1 MSLNA
6 RWWCS
11 AEVQGRALPFSL
23 KVVVYY
29 WIGFACLAAWSSV
42 RAQEP
47 QTEITIVDEVHT
59 NVSRRFSDF
68 VGQIDEFFGEDLEL
82 DQVNESWFR
91 VRLDARSL
99 EDEDAE
105 FKGNVKLKLVL
116 PSTEKRLRLLLS
128 TEEEDTR
135 DPNSRPTSRPSTNDD
150 NGNVSLALRF
160 LRDIR
165 KDSGLRFDIG
175 ARVRDKRAQTFARIG
190 AFIRRPVD
198 QNWKATLSNN
208 AVYFDQSGF
217 EDQLTL
223 KFERFLDSNR
233 YLLLLNSTQLAWS
246 EGNKGA
252 GISQQVGIYRELSDT
267 ASVAAEFQ
275 VNVLTA
281 PSTGEKRLRGGELR
295 FRLRQ
300 NIWRPW
306 FFYEL
311 TPSLSWPAEED
322 YRALYG
328 GLLRIEIIFGHVN

>member
-1 MSLNA
+1 MPCLNREVSSYLSPKVLSCLVGLLFCSLVGLSETN
-6 RWWCS
+6 
-11 AEVQGRALPFSL
+11 
-23 KVVVYY
+23 
-29 WIGFACLAAWSSV
+29 
-42 RAQEP
+42 AQEP
-47 QTEITIVDEVHT
+47 QTEITIVDDVHT
-59 NVSRRFSDF
+59 NVSQRFSDF

-82 DQVNESWFR
+82 DEANESWFR

-99 EDEDAE
+99 EDEDPE
-105 FKGNVKLKLVL
+105 FKGNIKLKLVL

-135 DPNSRPTSRPSTNDD
+135 EPNSRPTSRPAQNDD

-165 KDSGLRFDIG
+165 EDSGLRFDVG

-198 QNWKATLSNN
+198 LNWKATLSNN
-208 AVYFDQSGF
+208 AVYYDKSGF
-217 EDQLTL
+217 EDKLTL
-223 KFERFLDSNR
+223 KLAR
-233 YLLLLNSTQLAWS
+233 YLDQNKRVLFLNSTQFAWT

-252 GISQQVGIYRELSDT
+252 GISQQVGVYRQLSDA
-267 ASVAAEFQ
+267 ASVAVEFQ
-275 VNVLTA
+275 VGALTA
-281 PSTGEKRLRGGELR
+281 PAKGEKRFRGGELR

-328 GLLRIEIIFGHVN
+328 GLIRIEVIFGHVN

>member
-1 MSLNA
+1 MKSYKAVLL
-6 RWWCS
+6 
-11 AEVQGRALPFSL
+11 ALFLSQ
-23 KVVVYY
+23 
-29 WIGFACLAAWSSV
+29 WLAPQAM
-42 RAQEP
+42 AQEP
-47 QTEITIVDEVHT
+47 LTEITVVDEVHN

-68 VGQIDEFFGEDLEL
+68 VGQVDEFFGEDLEL
-82 DQVNESWFR
+82 DQVNKSWFR

-99 EDEDAE
+99 EDDDPE
-105 FKGNVKLKLVL
+105 FKGNIKLKLVL

-135 DPNSRPTSRPSTNDD
+135 DPDSRPGSRPATNDD

-165 KDSGLRFDIG
+165 EDSGLRFDIG

-190 AFIRRPVD
+190 AFIRRPLT
-198 QNWKATLSNN
+198 QEWQATLSNN
-208 AVYFDQSGF
+208 AVYYDQSGF

-223 KFERFLDSNR
+223 KFERYLDSNR
-233 YLLLLNSTQLAWS
+233 QLLLLNSTQFAWS

-252 GISQQVGIYRELSDT
+252 GISQQVGLYRQLSDA
-267 ASVAAEFQ
+267 ASVAVEFQ
-275 VNVLTA
+275 VTALTA
-281 PSTGEKRLRGGELR
+281 PDRGEKRFRGGELR

-328 GLLRIEIIFGHVN
+328 GLIRIEVIFGHVN